1 MKSSVEKS
9 ILIAGVG
16 GQGVL
21 RASDILCMV
30 TMAAG
35 LDVKKSEVHGMAQRG
50 GCVTSHVRYGN
61 KVYSPIARKGDVD
74 ILLSFEKLETL
85 RYLDYL
91 KNTGKIIINED
102 ELYPPSVNI
111 GKVPYPDNVI
121 EIAER
126 NFECVKV
133 VDGNGLAAKAGN
145 ARAVNTVLLGVLSS
159 FLELELSLWD
169 QVIKKVFSTNL
180 VQVNLDAF
188 NLGRL
193 L

>member
-1 MKSSVEKS
+1 MTSSVEKS

-16 GQGVL
+16 GQGVI
-21 RASDILCMV
+21 RASDILCMAA
-30 TMAAG
+30 MSAG

-50 GCVTSHVRYGN
+50 GCVTSHVRYGE
-61 KVYSPIARKGDVD
+61 KVYSPMARKADVD

-91 KNTGKIIINED
+91 KTTGKIIINDD

-111 GKVPYPDNVI
+111 GKAAYPDNIV
-121 EIAER
+121 ELAGR
-126 NFECVKV
+126 HFEFVKV
-133 VDGNGLAAKAGN
+133 VDGNAIATKAGN
-145 ARAVNTVLLGVLSS
+145 AKAVNTALLGVLSS
-159 FLELELSLWD
+159 LLDFDLALWD
-169 QVIKKVFSTNL
+169 QVIKKAFPAKL

-188 NLGRL
+188 QLGRL